1 MRPFLK
7 INAHM
12 KTTFTKMNY
21 YILIAGVVTIFL
33 GYLLMM
39 GGGSD
44 DPNVFNPAI
53 FDAQRI
59 TVAPIVCLLGF
70 GAILVAIMWRPKN
83 QSDATNVKNG

>member
-1 MRPFLK
+1 MTP
-7 INAHM
+7 
-12 KTTFTKMNY
+12 TFTKKNY
-21 YILIAGVVTIFL
+21 TILITGILLIGL

-70 GAILVAIMWRPKN
+70 AAIVVAIMWKDK
-83 QSDATNVKNG
+83 SVVSKETKK